1 MAHQIKFR
9 RDTASNFTSNNPTL
23 AAGEPGYE
31 TDTGKVKIGDGTTA
45 WTSLAYLVGASGSV
59 TSVGSGGGLSGGPI
73 TISGSLAVGAGTG
86 ITVNPDNVAVDMSV
100 FSTSDLSEGTNLYFT
115 TDRANS
121 AIEAHTGNI
130 ANLTGNI
137 TTTGNVTTSNLYVN
151 GPQYS
156 AGDITLENW
165 PESDYEIKGD
175 IDGAVRFTVQAGE
188 DLSKGNVVYISGAAG
203 NNTIVSKADAS
214 DPAKMAAFGLVLED
228 ITSGGSGQA
237 VSFGNLYGSGGAPL
251 DTSGY
256 TLGDTLYVSTTPGVL
271 ANVPPTGEGTLVQN
285 IGRVVRV
292 QSSNGIIKVGGAGR
306 TNATPNLNDGNV
318 FIGNASNQAVS
329 AILDTSIVP
338 ENTNEYF
345 TTARARAAI
354 SATGDISYDSGT
366 GVISFTETPAP
377 VDSVNGATGVVV
389 LDTDDISE
397 GSTNKYLSATNVLAT
412 DMTLKQFSETV
423 NAVGNSSGSVTIDHN
438 LGSIH
443 TMTLTG
449 AITQLAFSNL
459 AAGESGILVLTQD
472 VTGSHTFAS
481 TNMIFAGGAPTLT
494 TAGGSIDVIS
504 YVSDGTSVLASFSG
518 DYKA

>member
-31 TDTGKVKIGDGTTA
+31 TDTGKVKIGDGSTA

-59 TSVGSGGGLSGGPI
+59 TSVDSGGGLTGGPV
-73 TISGSLAVGAGTG
+73 TISGALAVGAGTG
-86 ITVNPDNVAVDMSV
+86 ITVNPDNVAVNMSA
-100 FSTSDLSEGTNLYFT
+100 FSTTDLSEGANLYY
-115 TDRANS
+115 TDARVDAR
-121 AIEAHTGNI
+121 
-130 ANLTGNI
+130 LTSGSVATI
-137 TTTGNVTTSNLYVN
+137 TTTG
-151 GPQYS
+151 
-156 AGDITLENW
+156 DITTTGFFEGDLNGAVTIDVYNNTA
-165 PESDYEIKGD
+165 STLNKGD
-175 IDGAVRFTVQAGE
+175 AVYLTG
-188 DLSKGNVVYISGAAG
+188 G
-203 NNTIVSKADAS
+203 NNGDNPHVDHCDNTDATKMPAIGIIRENIDAGQIGQVVS
-214 DPAKMAAFGLVLED
+214 
-228 ITSGGSGQA
+228 SGVMNDS
-237 VSFGNLYGSGGAPL
+237 SH
-251 DTSGY
+251 GY
-256 TLGDTLYVSTTPGVL
+256 TLGADLYINSAGGLTTTI
-271 ANVPPTGEGTLVQN
+271 PTGESELIQKIGKVVSANHIIVQ
-285 IGRVVRV
+285 
-292 QSSNGIIKVGGAGR
+292 GAFR

-338 ENTNEYF
+338 ENTNLYYTDTRFDTRFATKNTGDLTEGSNEYF

-412 DMTLKQFSETV
+412 DMTMKQFSETV

-443 TMTLTG
+443 TLTLTG
-449 AITQLAFSNL
+449 DITQLAFSNL

-504 YVSDGTSVLASFSG
+504 YVSDGTNVLASFSG